1 MLEKE
6 SEVDS
11 LKKVMKIQQ
20 QQMEQLLG
28 QFEDLKIIKQKE
40 KLIEA
45 RQAEMQSI
53 NIQRDTQNM
62 SA

>member
-1 MLEKE
+1 
-6 SEVDS
+6 
-11 LKKVMKIQQ
+11 
-20 QQMEQLLG
+20 MEQLLG